1 MRWFKRGYV
10 SIDQQRCYWLFRM
23 AKEHAQFFS
32 QAEHELLMKAKF
44 MPNF

>member
-10 SIDQQRCYWLFRM
+10 GYRLISSASIGCSEWP
-23 AKEHAQFFS
+23 KKFFS